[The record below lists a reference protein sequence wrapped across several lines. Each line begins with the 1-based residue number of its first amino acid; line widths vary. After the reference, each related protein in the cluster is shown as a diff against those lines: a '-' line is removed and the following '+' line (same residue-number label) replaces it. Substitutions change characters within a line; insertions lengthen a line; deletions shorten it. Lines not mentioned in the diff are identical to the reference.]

1 MRTVRMAGIAAVLA
15 LTVLAGCDGDPE
27 EGKAV
32 PPFVVEAPGGTLEL
46 PVAGKGKVT
55 VVAFWA
61 SWCPPCRQ
69 ELAQLQTLSEQW
81 NGDLAVFAVNVG
93 EEPEVASRALAAVG
107 VRFALLR
114 DPQGV
119 AARVNDVHSFP
130 HMLVFDR
137 DGRLRHRL
145 VEAETSAGLSRMLG
159 QLR

>member
-1 MRTVRMAGIAAVLA
+1 MKIFRGTTLAAVLA
-15 LTVLAGCDGDPE
+15 LAVLTGCDGDAE
-27 EGKAV
+27 KGETV
-32 PPFVVEAPGGTLEL
+32 PPFVVEAPNGTLEL
-46 PVAGKGKVT
+46 PVAGKGKVM
-55 VVAFWA
+55 VVVFWA

-69 ELAQLQTLSEQW
+69 ELAQLQTLSDQW
-81 NGDLAVFAVNVG
+81 DGDLAVFAVNVG
-93 EEPEVASRALAAVG
+93 EEPEEASRALAAAG
-107 VRFALLR
+107 VRFTLLR

-119 AARVNDVHSFP
+119 AARVNAVHSFP